1 MWTKREG
8 ESPAQLTVGELNVGG
23 DGIYA
28 ELFKFV
34 ELGA

>member
-23 DGIYA
+23 DGIY
-28 ELFKFV
+28 
-34 ELGA
+34 GII